1 MIWGDSELHLAESVD
16 LVNWNLTN
24 NSANWNTWAK
34 AIFTRENKLLESGP
48 APVKMAGN
56 ANQWI
61 FVYNAAT
68 TGGGDLPKMPTP
80 SIKCWLIIMTF
91 VKDQLQD

>member
-1 MIWGDSELHLAESVD
+1 MGDSELHLAESVD

-48 APVKMAGN
+48 APVKWPGMPINGYLFIMRLPQVVVTFQN
-56 ANQWI
+56 AYTVNQML
-61 FVYNAAT
+61 VDYN
-68 TGGGDLPKMPTP
+68 D
-80 SIKCWLIIMTF
+80 IR
-91 VKDQLQD
+91 KDQLQD